1 MTVSLITPAPRDSR
15 AGNRTTA
22 VRWARILRSQG
33 HRVTV
38 GQHYRDEPAD
48 PPDLMIALHAY
59 RSAGSIQRFRE
70 LHPGLPLI
78 VALTGTDIYHF
89 IHTEPKTLRSM
100 ELADRLVGLHEAVL
114 DAIPERLHAK
124 LRVIFQSARP
134 QRRRPPSTRYFDAC
148 VIGHLREEKDPLR
161 TALAARLLP
170 PQSRIR
176 VTHLGRA
183 LDGGWEQAA
192 REEMAANPRYRWLG
206 ELPHWRVRETLGASR
221 LMVLTSKME
230 GGANVVSEAVVA
242 GTPVISSLIPGSLG
256 LLGKDYPGYFPA
268 GDAESLARLLL
279 QAEQE
284 PAFYVLLQKRCNAR
298 RYLFVPEREAA
309 SWQDLLLE
317 LGVPPA

>member
-1 MTVSLITPAPRDSR
+1 LKVSLITPAPRDSR

-33 HRVTV
+33 HRVAV
-38 GQHYRDEPAD
+38 GQHYRDEAA
-48 PPDLMIALHAY
+48 DLMIALHAY
-59 RSAGSIQRFRE
+59 RSAASIQRFRE
-70 LHPGLPLI
+70 LNPGLPLI

-100 ELADRLVGLHEAVL
+100 ELADRLVGLHDAVL

-134 QRRRPPSTRYFDAC
+134 LRRSQLSARQFDVC

-161 TALAARLLP
+161 AALAARMLP
-170 PQSRIR
+170 AQSRIR

-183 LDGGWEQAA
+183 LDSGWEQAA

-206 ELPHWRVRETLGASR
+206 GLPHWRVRQILGSSR

-230 GGANVVSEAVVA
+230 GGANVVSEAVAA
-242 GTPVISSLIPGSLG
+242 GTPVISSLIPGSIG

-268 GDAESLARLLL
+268 GDAEALARLLL
-279 QAEQE
+279 RAEQE
-284 PAFYVLLQKRCNAR
+284 PGFYALLQKHCDAR
-298 RYLFVPEREAA
+298 RSLFLPEREAA
-309 SWQDLLLE
+309 GWQDLLRE
-317 LGVPPA
+317 LGVLPA

>member
-1 MTVSLITPAPRDSR
+1 MPREGSLKVSLITPAPRDSR

-33 HRVTV
+33 HRVAV
-38 GQHYRDEPAD
+38 GQHYRDEAA
-48 PPDLMIALHAY
+48 DLMIALHAY
-59 RSAGSIQRFRE
+59 RSAASIQRFRE
-70 LHPGLPLI
+70 LNPGLPLI

-89 IHTEPKTLRSM
+89 IHTEPTTLRSM

-134 QRRRPPSTRYFDAC
+134 LRRSQLSVRHFDAC

-161 TALAARLLP
+161 AALAARLLP
-170 PQSRIR
+170 AKSRVR

-183 LDGGWEQAA
+183 LDSGWEQAA

-206 ELPHWRVRETLGASR
+206 ELPHWRVRQCLGSSR

-230 GGANVVSEAVVA
+230 GGANVVSEAVAA
-242 GTPVISSLIPGSLG
+242 GTPVISSLIPGSIG

-268 GDAESLARLLL
+268 GDAEALARLLF

-284 PAFYVLLQKRCNAR
+284 PAFYALLQMHCDAR
-298 RYLFVPEREAA
+298 RFLFSPEREAA
-309 SWQDLLLE
+309 SWQDLLRE
-317 LGVPPA
+317 LT

>member
-1 MTVSLITPAPRDSR
+1 MKVRLITPAPRDSR

-48 PPDLMIALHAY
+48 LMIALHAY
-59 RSAGSIQRFRE
+59 RSAASIRRFRD
-70 LHPGLPLI
+70 LNPGLPLI

-89 IHTEPKTLRSM
+89 IHTEPETLRSM

-114 DAIPERLHAK
+114 NAIPERLHAK

-134 QRRRPPSTRYFDAC
+134 LRRRPPSTRHFDVC

-161 TALAARLLP
+161 AALAARLLP
-170 PQSRIR
+170 AKSRVR

-183 LDGGWEQAA
+183 LDSGWEQAA
-192 REEMAANPRYRWLG
+192 REEVTANPRYRWLG
-206 ELPHWRVRETLGASR
+206 ELPHWRVRQILGSSR

-242 GTPVISSLIPGSLG
+242 GTPVISSPIPGSIG

-268 GDAESLARLLL
+268 GDAEALARLLL
-279 QAEQE
+279 RAEQK
-284 PAFYVLLQKRCNAR
+284 PAFYALLQKHCDAR
-298 RYLFVPEREAA
+298 RFLFSPEREAA
-309 SWQDLLLE
+309 SWRDLLRE
-317 LGVPPA
+317 LGAVPT